1 MINLVI
7 SLILAYLIGSIP
19 TSFIFTK
26 FLKKVDIR
34 QHGSGNVGATNVF
47 RVVGKTPAVMVLL
60 IDILKGVIAVIF
72 LSDVFFNNFIG
83 MKLGLELYKIL
94 LGACAISGHVWSIF
108 LKFKGGKGVAT
119 TAGVLIVLSPKVLI
133 AALIIWILVFTA
145 FRIV

>member
-7 SLILAYLIGSIP
+7 SLILAYLIGYIA

-60 IDILKGVIAVIF
+60 IDILKGVIAVLF

-94 LGACAISGHVWSIF
+94 LGACAI
-108 LKFKGGKGVAT
+108 
-119 TAGVLIVLSPKVLI
+119 
-133 AALIIWILVFTA
+133 
-145 FRIV
+145 